1 MINYDEG
8 DMKTFVVESAI
19 INGSGS
25 REEIQLFERLSL
37 AMELQNNNK
46 FKIVNASINSGINFE
61 ITTRFPHSLPEDIS
75 MMFFHIDLKFNVNIK
90 ETSKYVYDGERHFDI
105 NIKRDN
111 IL

>member
-19 INGSGS
+19 NNNNSN

-37 AMELQNNNK
+37 AMELFNDYK
-46 FKIVNASINSGINFE
+46 FNIIEASINDGINFS

-90 ETSKYVYDGERHFDI
+90 ETSKYVYAGERHFDV